1 MAEPVSVGIG
11 IAAGVLAFVQ
21 VALAESKWLYTQF
34 SSLTSH
40 KAIVADFLREL
51 KGLEDVLGELEVY
64 IQGPMTREDEA
75 RLGPIR
81 IPLRDCAELLETLT
95 QSYKTCDVQ
104 NPQSRREN
112 FSRWLKMQY
121 KGKSMEDAYKHLQS
135 KKATLV
141 IALAFITLRDGGMTQ
156 SKLDDLKSDI
166 SSYQADMID
175 SLEDLDTRITSAA
188 DATKQ
193 DLEAYKRELEA
204 TQQLLRAAAEATAMT
219 KPAPSMVIEGN
230 VVDQASRQ
238 VLGTDTTDAKYDL
251 TARENTSRNQSV
263 QMIGNYRPESIR
275 TVINSLPPSTTNVPI
290 GMSAVRLLTPSSR
303 SSSLKREPAQ
313 ARRRRALPP
322 SSLPGQPPHPSQWT
336 TQTTAA
342 SKPTPR
348 PPPAR
353 EPGTRTPAARPICGG
368 TDDCLAYCQAAL
380 GATPYGTS
388 VTCSGTGELAGEGL
402 GRCSCIAM
410 TADAAQDITNAFV
423 AIGEVACV
431 VLDEALALTPTVLQA
446 VGAISRSTELKW
458 AAKIFKIGVNLMA
471 HGAKLGRCANAACP
485 GHQSVAIDPERLEEG
500 LSWLDVC

>member
-40 KAIVADFLREL
+40 RAIVADFLREL

-238 VLGTDTTDAKYDL
+238 VLGTDTEDAKYDL

-290 GMSAVRLLTPSSR
+290 GMSA
-303 SSSLKREPAQ
+303 
-313 ARRRRALPP
+313 
-322 SSLPGQPPHPSQWT
+322 
-336 TQTTAA
+336 

-353 EPGTRTPAARPICGG
+353 EPGTRTPTARPICGG

-380 GATPYGTS
+380 GATPYGSS
-388 VTCSGTGELAGEGL
+388 VTCSSTGELAGEGL
-402 GRCSCIAM
+402 GHCSCIAT
-410 TADAAQDITNAFV
+410 TADAAQEITNAFV

-446 VGAISRSTELKW
+446 VGAISRSTELRW

-471 HGAKLGRCANAACP
+471 HGAKLGWSANAACP
-485 GHQSVAIDPERLEEG
+485 GHQSVALDPERLEEG
-500 LSWLDVC
+500 LSWLDAC